1 MIRTAQP
8 SDALAIH
15 NLHTRSVR
23 GLCANTY
30 PKEVL
35 DAWLLGRSP
44 EGYVGIANGE
54 MYVFEEKGV
63 VVGFSHVIP
72 TVLIALFVD
81 PEHARKGVGAALFRH
96 AVELIRERGE
106 APAPFEATLTAL
118 PFYLKMGCTE
128 IRRSFVEKNSV
139 NIKTVLMRLP
149 ERANPPEATPGAV
162 TPPADA
168 SGTPTGGRGSP

>member
-35 DAWLLGRSP
+35 DAWLFGRSP

-96 AVELIRERGE
+96 AVEFIRARGE
-106 APAPFEATLTAL
+106 TPTPFEATLTAL

-128 IRRSFVEKNSV
+128 MRRSFVEKNSV
-139 NIKTVLMRLP
+139 NIETVLMRLP
-149 ERANPPEATPGAV
+149 ERANRVAGGDWPPAP
-162 TPPADA
+162 TPPV
-168 SGTPTGGRGSP
+168 SVVRRRKTKV